1 MLHTK
6 DFLVHYSRRAD
17 VEYSVQLS
25 SFKNKRGNHRS
36 RAAASGGEEAQP
48 TASTTLVV
56 DMAEWNGS
64 VVTIE
69 TRPSA
74 AKRRLGDLSKP
85 PEMEGREREAANGA
99 TSLRFG
105 DNSK

>member
-1 MLHTK
+1 M
-6 DFLVHYSRRAD
+6 HYSRRAD

-25 SFKNKRGNHRS
+25 SFKNKRGNHR
-36 RAAASGGEEAQP
+36 RAAAAAAAASGGEEAQ

-74 AKRRLGDLSKP
+74 ASKRRFNDLSKP
-85 PEMEGREREAANGA
+85 PEEESRERDAANGA
-99 TSLRFG
+99 TSLRLG
-105 DNSK
+105 ENSK

>member
-1 MLHTK
+1 M
-6 DFLVHYSRRAD
+6 HYSRRAD

-25 SFKNKRGNHRS
+25 SFKNKRGNHR
-36 RAAASGGEEAQP
+36 RAAAAAAASGGEEAQ

-74 AKRRLGDLSKP
+74 ARRRLNDLSKP
-85 PEMEGREREAANGA
+85 PEMEGRERDAANGA

-105 DNSK
+105 ENSK